1 MTAQAFHL
9 LPSAGWMTRLGLS
22 VVLAYQLAAATGAMI
37 VINDYGRR
45 QLRFFEMRR
54 LIQDYGKQLQQTQSW
69 TSVLRVVARV
79 EKSCLL
85 KSSNRGR
92 CIEIRN

>member
-1 MTAQAFHL
+1 
-9 LPSAGWMTRLGLS
+9 MTRLGLS

-45 QLRFFEMRR
+45 QLRFLEMRR

-79 EKSCLL
+79 EKTLL
-85 KSSNRGR
+85 SRQGSFSAELSDRLCTSNP
-92 CIEIRN
+92 